1 MILDSSYLFGLLRGN
16 PDAQQIGLE
25 LQADGEMQWL
35 PTPTITETCY
45 GASVAR
51 PDVGEDQIVDHLRG
65 FPRLDVDVEVARTAS
80 DLLAAADDAP
90 ESGINVAYVA
100 AMAEIL
106 DEPVLAA
113 DREPYEPFSVA
124 VRQF

>member
-16 PDAQQIGLE
+16 PDAQRIGLE
-25 LQADGEMQWL
+25 LEADGEMQWL

-45 GASVAR
+45 GAAVAR
-51 PDVGEDQIVDHLRG
+51 PDVAHDQVVDHLRG
-65 FPRLDVDVEVARTAS
+65 YPRLEVDVEVARTAS
-80 DLLAAADDAP
+80 DLLAATDDAC
-90 ESGINVAYVA
+90 ETGVNVAYLS

-113 DREPYEPFSVA
+113 NREPYDPFGVA
-124 VRQF
+124 VREF